1 MNKACHISMCGV
13 VLCLAART
21 FKYTHTE
28 SKCQVLGTSRCFL
41 TWRATGQVGVL
52 GPKLKKVASLESK
65 SASQHVKAAYYDKTN
80 AKIITVAL
88 DIASLRRNIII

>member
-1 MNKACHISMCGV
+1 MCGV
-13 VLCLAART
+13 VLCLTART

-52 GPKLKKVASLESK
+52 GTKDGCFVGEQE